1 MWLQHNLTVACVV
14 FLNRVH
20 GGAKRAIVERTFLVR
35 VSIQRVT
42 PIILRYTALHSAYYA
57 YIYCIA
63 LRARGVTHSRGT
75 RVRAT
80 NRAPPPVT
88 IICSMDRSE
97 SLRFEGIPLL
107 QTGGPRDRASFDTV
121 ISRFSIV
128 RLLFAYRA
136 RCPLVNIEFD
146 FIAPYGSRKRIFN
159 GPYIYLCR

>member
-88 IICSMDRSE
+88 IIRWMDRSE

-107 QTGGPRDRASFDTV
+107 QTGVPRSGSFWHRYISFLDRSPFICLSNTPPTRQHRIWFYSFLRQSETY
-121 ISRFSIV
+121 F
-128 RLLFAYRA
+128 
-136 RCPLVNIEFD
+136 
-146 FIAPYGSRKRIFN
+146 
-159 GPYIYLCR
+159 